1 MSGPRRRPGRR
12 RSCAARLSALCLALG
27 ALAVPWVAVGAQ
39 AQQTDS
45 LLERA
50 ARSIA
55 AGRTL
60 RALFDQTLTNPDTRQ
75 VRTSHG
81 EFVQQG
87 PSKFAFRFSDPAGD
101 AIVADGVA
109 IWVYLPSTA
118 RGQALKL
125 PIAQGTQLDLLSQ
138 LLTNPR
144 VTYKVTAGA
153 QEEMASR
160 AVSVV
165 TLLPKAQNAP
175 FTKATL
181 WIDREDASVRQ
192 LEAVEPSGLIRRI
205 RFRDIR
211 SDVDLPHDA
220 LTFVVPPN
228 VKIIDATALLG
239 GLRPPE
245 IRNKK

>member
-1 MSGPRRRPGRR
+1 MSGRPWRHWHG
-12 RSCAARLSALCLALG
+12 AARLNALVLALS
-27 ALAVPWVAVGAQ
+27 ALAVPMAAGGAQ
-39 AQQTDS
+39 GQRTDS
-45 LLERA
+45 LLDRA

-101 AIVADGVA
+101 AIVADGAA

-125 PIAQGTQLDLLSQ
+125 PIAQGAQLDLLSQ

-144 VTYKVTAGA
+144 ATYKVTEGA
-153 QEEMASR
+153 PEEVASR

-165 TLLPKAQNAP
+165 TLLPKAQNTP

-211 SDVDLPHDA
+211 ADVELPPDA

-228 VKIIDATALLG
+228 VKVIDATALLG

-245 IRNKK
+245 IGNKK